1 MKIFRADLHIHTVLS
16 PCGDLEM
23 SPQHIIDAALKKKID
38 IIGITDHNTTRHC
51 ELMRKLGS
59 ENSIFVLSGAEVT
72 TKEEVHCLTFFDK
85 TESLKE
91 FQKYLD
97 LHLPFVKN
105 DPNNFGYQVI
115 VDEQENILE
124 EVESLLIVA
133 LDQSIE
139 QVREKVN
146 ELGGIFIPAHV
157 NKPSNGILS
166 QLGLLPDNLKP
177 DAIEIW
183 GKLNKESFLKNYPE
197 FSPYALIV
205 SSDAH
210 HPEHIGDRIT
220 QMQMNHISFEEI
232 AMALRGKEGREVI
245 IP

>member
-1 MKIFRADLHIHTVLS
+1 MKTFRADLHIHTVLS

-23 SPQHIIDAALKKKID
+23 SPLHIIEAVLNKKID

-51 ELMRKLGS
+51 DLMQKLGS
-59 ENSIFVLSGAEVT
+59 ENGIFVLSGAEVT

-97 LHLPFVKN
+97 LHLPYVKN

-166 QLGLLPDNLKP
+166 QLGLLPENLNP

-183 GKLNKESFLKNYPE
+183 CKMNKESFLKKYPE
-197 FSPYALIV
+197 FSSYAIIT

-210 HPEHIGDRIT
+210 HPNQIGDRTT
-220 QMQMNHISFEEI
+220 QMQLDHISFDEI
-232 AMALRGKEGREVI
+232 AMALKGKDGREVI
-245 IP
+245 IQ